1 MEKPTAAAVKNGAGN
16 GARFSV
22 GRIRDLL
29 SPLNLHWV
37 GVGLLVLVNV
47 YLVAQMLFLW
57 HASSNYSA
65 DAMAAQRTELRL
77 AGVNVQPLRGLDAKL
92 ATATGEADRFSR
104 ERLPAKDSEVLA
116 ELGEL
121 TKKANVRLTGA
132 QYVPAVVLA
141 GSAGEL
147 TEMKI
152 DARLSG
158 DYRPLVVFLNS
169 LERDK
174 MFFVIDSVTLTGQE
188 SGTVNLRLGL
198 TTYLRGG
205 EPAETRTGAEATA
218 PAAAKGGQGR

>member
-1 MEKPTAAAVKNGAGN
+1 MEKPMTAARNGTANGAGN
-16 GARFSV
+16 GAKFSM

-29 SPLNLHWV
+29 SPLNLHWA
-37 GVGLLVLVNV
+37 GVGLLVLVNL
-47 YLVAQMLFLW
+47 YLIAQMIFLW
-57 HASSNYSA
+57 HASGNYSA

-92 ATATGEADRFSR
+92 ATATAEADRFSR
-104 ERLPAKDSEVLA
+104 DRLPAKDSEVLA

-205 EPAETRTGAEATA
+205 VPAAEAEGA
-218 PAAAKGGQGR
+218 GAASQKGGQGQ